1 MILTIESIS
10 GGDEGEREVVDIL
23 AIEGGESASGPDQR
37 LASCGGVNQ
46 RRHWRMESD

>member
-23 AIEGGESASGPDQR
+23 AIEGGESGSGPDQR
-37 LASCGGVNQ
+37 L
-46 RRHWRMESD
+46 WRGQSKETLENRK